1 MYRVSCRQL
10 QLRVRHG
17 DVLTVTP
24 ASAADGRAVRTVR
37 RDLAAGDG
45 DIARR
50 DEQTAADARAVVSA
64 VGVDPAAVNVDI
76 IGCGVAIHVL
86 QRFPAAP
93 ADTGSSS
100 PPVAKY
106 RRRRCRYRG
115 RGLELPPMPEPASP
129 PFASILPE

>member
-1 MYRVSCRQL
+1 M
-10 QLRVRHG
+10 
-17 DVLTVTP
+17 TP

-50 DEQTAADARAVVSA
+50 DVLTAADACAVVSA
-64 VGVDPAAVNVDI
+64 VGVDLAAVNVDI

-93 ADTGSSS
+93 ADTGSSIAALGGNIAA
-100 PPVAKY
+100 VDVDIAAAALEAAADAG
-106 RRRRCRYRG
+106 G
-115 RGLELPPMPEPASP
+115 R
-129 PFASILPE
+129 FAALRLDFT